1 MSEVL
6 DQNPALSEETVQETP
21 AELSKEEI
29 WAKILDPDAKKQE
42 APTDSEPKVEEIE
55 ATPVEEPEKPEPE
68 PEKPAD
74 PLANDPTLVKRFRDS
89 QDFIATLKEEN
100 KELRDRVDSLAKD
113 VEKLN
118 TPAKTPDPPTTKVD
132 QAQANEVFQDILDSL
147 PDNVREEV
155 TTFPELFKGIDA
167 LIKHRLSSANK
178 EFEQDIQTLR
188 KSNHERHVQQR
199 LNERH
204 QAANSQLGIT
214 NSAQLDLDDPV
225 FAQWVLSNKHRKN
238 VVLDFDNPA
247 SFVDLVRSF
256 LFDYPDKG
264 VRPQTVE
271 EPKPE
276 PLPENPKRKA
286 ASHSIPSRP
295 VVRNREPKRIQTED
309 DKLAFWNKL
318 ISENRS

>member
-42 APTDSEPKVEEIE
+42 APTDSEPKVEETE

-100 KELRDRVDSLAKD
+100 KELRDRVDSLAKN

-118 TPAKTPDPPTTKVD
+118 TPAKTTDPPATKVD
-132 QAQANEVFQDILDSL
+132 QAQANEVFQDILESL

-188 KSNHERHVQQR
+188 KTNHERHVQQR

-238 VVLDFDNPA
+238 VVLDFDNSA

-256 LFDYPDKG
+256 LFDYPDKA